1 MTWWSVTLRLTHRVL
16 FSPSGFLEDVDLK
29 NPPMTATETEVTKS
43 DYNWVF
49 LPIIY
54 RVKLSSLLWLLGAC
68 LTCFFS
74 CFFGFFFGSCRD
86 AGNLMDHVLSWVS
99 EDWSDGTNFITELH
113 CIVIGLEV
121 NFSPNLMAIQG
132 LTNSRGRAWMW
143 LNRSWLVWHRF
154 KRVNMSQNCV
164 LISEMDID
172 FVFGVFKNSL
182 VILFTLWHTIL
193 MMWVWRIWYRI
204 N

>member
-1 MTWWSVTLRLTHRVL
+1 MNIWSITLRLTYRVL
-16 FSPSGFLEDVDLK
+16 FSSSGFLEDVDLK

-54 RVKLSSLLWLLGAC
+54 RVKLSSLLWWCLLDM
-68 LTCFFS
+68 LFFL
-74 CFFGFFFGSCRD
+74 FFWFFFGSCRD

-99 EDWSDGTNFITELH
+99 EDWSDGTNFLTELH

-132 LTNSRGRAWMW
+132 LTNSGGRAWMG

-172 FVFGVFKNSL
+172 FAFGVVKNSL

-204 N
+204 Y

>member
-1 MTWWSVTLRLTHRVL
+1 MFYFLRQVFSRMLIWRTLRWLQQKLRWLKVTTTEFFFQLYIEWSWVLCFDCLVLAWRV
-16 FSPSGFLEDVDLK
+16 FFP
-29 NPPMTATETEVTKS
+29 
-43 DYNWVF
+43 VF
-49 LPIIY
+49 L
-54 RVKLSSLLWLLGAC
+54 V
-68 LTCFFS
+68 
-74 CFFGFFFGSCRD
+74 FFFGSCRD

-99 EDWSDGTNFITELH
+99 EDWSDGTNFLTELH

-172 FVFGVFKNSL
+172 FAFGVVKNSL
-182 VILFTLWHTIL
+182 VILFTLWHTIH

>member
-1 MTWWSVTLRLTHRVL
+1 MTLWSITLRLTHRVL
-16 FSPSGFLEDVDLK
+16 FSSSGFLEDVDLK

-54 RVKLSSLLWLLGAC
+54 RVKLSSLLWWCLLDMI
-68 LTCFFS
+68 FFL
-74 CFFGFFFGSCRD
+74 FFWVFFGSCRD

-99 EDWSDGTNFITELH
+99 EDWSDGTNFLTELH

-154 KRVNMSQNCV
+154 KRVNMWQNCV

-172 FVFGVFKNSL
+172 FAFGVVKNSSNSLYSLPYDSFDVGLENL
-182 VILFTLWHTIL
+182 V
-193 MMWVWRIWYRI
+193 
-204 N
+204 

>member
-1 MTWWSVTLRLTHRVL
+1 MFYFLRQVFSRMLIWRTLRWLQQKLRWLKVTTTEFFFQLYIEWSWVLCFDCLVLAWRV
-16 FSPSGFLEDVDLK
+16 FFP
-29 NPPMTATETEVTKS
+29 
-43 DYNWVF
+43 VF
-49 LPIIY
+49 L
-54 RVKLSSLLWLLGAC
+54 V
-68 LTCFFS
+68 
-74 CFFGFFFGSCRD
+74 FFFGSCRD

-99 EDWSDGTNFITELH
+99 EDWSDGTNFLTELH

-172 FVFGVFKNSL
+172 FAFGVVKNSL
-182 VILFTLWHTIL
+182 VILFTLCHTIH

>member
-1 MTWWSVTLRLTHRVL
+1 MFYFLRQVFSRMLIWRTLRWLQQKLRWLKVTTTEFFFQLYIEWSWVL
-16 FSPSGFLEDVDLK
+16 CFD
-29 NPPMTATETEVTKS
+29 
-43 DYNWVF
+43 
-49 LPIIY
+49 
-54 RVKLSSLLWLLGAC
+54 GAC

-99 EDWSDGTNFITELH
+99 EDWSDGTNFLTELH

-143 LNRSWLVWHRF
+143 LNRSWLVCHRF
-154 KRVNMSQNCV
+154 KRVNMWQNCV

-172 FVFGVFKNSL
+172 FAFGVVKNSL
-182 VILFTLWHTIL
+182 VILFTLCHTIL
-193 MMWVWRIWYRI
+193 LMWVWRIWYRI

>member
-1 MTWWSVTLRLTHRVL
+1 MFYFLRQVFSRMLIWRTLRWLQQKLRWLKVTTTEFFFQLYIEWSWVLCFDCLVLAWRV
-16 FSPSGFLEDVDLK
+16 FFP
-29 NPPMTATETEVTKS
+29 
-43 DYNWVF
+43 VF
-49 LPIIY
+49 L
-54 RVKLSSLLWLLGAC
+54 V
-68 LTCFFS
+68 
-74 CFFGFFFGSCRD
+74 FFFGSCRD

-99 EDWSDGTNFITELH
+99 EDWSDGTNFLTELH

-172 FVFGVFKNSL
+172 FVFGVVKNSL
-182 VILFTLWHTIL
+182 VILFTLWHTIH

>member
-1 MTWWSVTLRLTHRVL
+1 MFYFLRQVFSRMLIWRTLRWQQQKLRWL
-16 FSPSGFLEDVDLK
+16 
-29 NPPMTATETEVTKS
+29 EVTTTEFFFQLYIEWS
-43 DYNWVF
+43 WVLCF
-49 LPIIY
+49 D
-54 RVKLSSLLWLLGAC
+54 GAC
-68 LTCFFS
+68 LTCFFPV
-74 CFFGFFFGSCRD
+74 FLGFFGSCRD

-99 EDWSDGTNFITELH
+99 KDWSDGTNFLTELH
-113 CIVIGLEV
+113 CIVIGFEV

-172 FVFGVFKNSL
+172 FAFGVVKNSL
-182 VILFTLWHTIL
+182 VILFTLCHTIH

>member
-1 MTWWSVTLRLTHRVL
+1 MFYFLRQVFSRMLIWRTLRWLQQKLRWLKVTTTEFFFQLYIEWSWVL
-16 FSPSGFLEDVDLK
+16 CFDCFVLAWHVFFP
-29 NPPMTATETEVTKS
+29 
-43 DYNWVF
+43 VF
-49 LPIIY
+49 L
-54 RVKLSSLLWLLGAC
+54 V
-68 LTCFFS
+68 
-74 CFFGFFFGSCRD
+74 FFFGSCRD

-99 EDWSDGTNFITELH
+99 EDWSDGTNFLTELH

-172 FVFGVFKNSL
+172 FVFGVVKNSL
-182 VILFTLWHTIL
+182 VILFTLWHTIH

>member
-1 MTWWSVTLRLTHRVL
+1 MFYFLRQVFSRMLIWRTLQWLQQKLRWLKVTTTEFFFQLYIEWSWVL
-16 FSPSGFLEDVDLK
+16 CFD
-29 NPPMTATETEVTKS
+29 
-43 DYNWVF
+43 
-49 LPIIY
+49 
-54 RVKLSSLLWLLGAC
+54 GAC
-68 LTCFFS
+68 LTWFFS
-74 CFFGFFFGSCRD
+74 CFFGFFWVFFGSCRD

-99 EDWSDGTNFITELH
+99 EDWSDGTNFLTELH

-154 KRVNMSQNCV
+154 KRVNMWQNCV

-172 FVFGVFKNSL
+172 FAFGVVKNSL
-182 VILFTLWHTIL
+182 VILFTLCHTIL
-193 MMWVWRIWYRI
+193 LMWVWRIWYRI

>member
-1 MTWWSVTLRLTHRVL
+1 MFYFLRQVFSRMLIWRTLRWLQQKLRWLKVTTTEFFFQLYIEWSWVLCFDCLVLAWRV
-16 FSPSGFLEDVDLK
+16 FFP
-29 NPPMTATETEVTKS
+29 
-43 DYNWVF
+43 VF
-49 LPIIY
+49 L
-54 RVKLSSLLWLLGAC
+54 V
-68 LTCFFS
+68 
-74 CFFGFFFGSCRD
+74 FFFGSCRD

-99 EDWSDGTNFITELH
+99 EDWSDGTNFLTELH

-172 FVFGVFKNSL
+172 FVFGVVKNSW
-182 VILFTLWHTIL
+182 VILFSLCHTIL